1 MASFFCLKQ
10 IPPYVVY
17 QMLNKRNMAST
28 ILYLCPELHSTKI
41 AVGEDRKIVYQ
52 YEINHL
58 EEEFILFENNIE
70 QLPFRRDAVMS
81 QLRKDGVN
89 LKSIDFVA
97 AEGGLLKPCKSGV
110 YQIDKNMIG
119 DLLDGIGGDD
129 IINLG
134 GMLAFT
140 IANSLNVKSFL
151 VQPSSVDERSDL
163 ASFSPHVSLKR
174 KSLFHA
180 LHHKYLSRKYAES
193 VNKNYEELN
202 IIFCHVGERNVS
214 VAAHNKGKIIDVN
227 QAFMGY
233 GPMGLCEIGT
243 LPTSNIVDMLFVKC
257 YPKDEMLKLINK
269 KGTFLTY
276 LGTTSLDEIAEKFR
290 NNDIKTKHIME
301 AMAYQ
306 ISKEISSHYA
316 TLEGKIDAVILS
328 GKIFSLNRFFKYISK
343 RIANI
348 APIKVYDDDFTF
360 EAMIDNVL
368 QIVNKE
374 MDLKYYD

>member
-1 MASFFCLKQ
+1 
-10 IPPYVVY
+10 
-17 QMLNKRNMAST
+17 MLNKRNMAVT
-28 ILYLCPELHSTKI
+28 ILYISPELYSTKI
-41 AVGEDRKIVYQ
+41 AVSEDEKKVYQ
-52 YEINHL
+52 CEINHSGEDFL
-58 EEEFILFENNIE
+58 LFENNIE

-119 DLLDGIGGDD
+119 DLIDGIGGDD

-151 VQPSSVDERSDL
+151 VQPSSVEERSDL
-163 ASFSPHVSLKR
+163 ASFSPHISLKR

-180 LHHKYLSRKYAES
+180 LHHKYLSRKYAQF
-193 VNKNYEELN
+193 VNKNYEDLN
-202 IIFCHVGERNVS
+202 LILCHVGERNVS
-214 VAAHNKGKIIDVN
+214 VAAHKKGKIVDVN

-233 GPMGLCEIGT
+233 GPMGFFEIGT
-243 LPTSNIVDMLFVKC
+243 LPASNIVDMLFTKC
-257 YPKDEMLKLINK
+257 YPKDEMLKIINK
-269 KGTFLTY
+269 KGTFAAY
-276 LGTTSLDEIAEKFR
+276 LGTNSFDEIADKFR
-290 NNDIKTKHIME
+290 NNDVKTKHIME

-316 TLEGKIDAVILS
+316 TLEGEIDAIILS

-348 APIKVYDDDFTF
+348 APIKIYDDDFTF

>member
-1 MASFFCLKQ
+1 
-10 IPPYVVY
+10 
-17 QMLNKRNMAST
+17 
-28 ILYLCPELHSTKI
+28 LYSTKI
-41 AVGEDRKIVYQ
+41 AVSEDEKKVYQ
-52 YEINHL
+52 CEINHSGEDFL
-58 EEEFILFENNIE
+58 LFENNIE
-70 QLPFRRDAVMS
+70 QLPFRRDAIVDR
-81 QLRKDGVN
+81 LRKDGIN
-89 LKSIDFVA
+89 LKSIKFVA
-97 AEGGLLKPCKSGV
+97 SEGGLLKPCKSGV

-269 KGTFLTY
+269 KGTFSTC